1 MWAGGGCSTLVEQ
14 LAAGAEKAA
23 AFGRI
28 SPDQGSSPTSHP
40 NVADLDFAGG
50 QADGMPTAGKLIEAA
65 TEGDLEEMRRL
76 IEAGAEIDERD
87 EVSEGGGSVSVGRGG
102 WLLQSHLGRAWIEG
116 GGVRFEGGRSG
127 CAGCV
132 RFEEESV
139 EIVHNWDD

>member
-1 MWAGGGCSTLVEQ
+1 MVEQ

-28 SPDQGSSPTSHP
+28 SPYHGSSPTSHP

-50 QADGMPTAGKLIEAA
+50 QADGMPTAGELIAA
-65 TEGDLEEMRRL
+65 AECGRVEEMRRL
-76 IEAGAEIDERD
+76 IDAGAEIEERD
-87 EVSEGGGSVSVGRGG
+87 RVSDGGGLVSVGRGG
-102 WLLQSHLGRAWIEG
+102 WLWQSCVGRAWREV

-139 EIVHNWDD
+139 EIVYNWDD

>member
-50 QADGMPTAGKLIEAA
+50 QADGMPTAGELFQAA
-65 TEGDLEEMRRL
+65 QEGHMEEMRRL
-76 IEAGAEIDERD
+76 IDAGAEIEKRD
-87 EVSEGGGSVSVGRGG
+87 GVSEGGGLVSVGRGG
-102 WLLQSHLGRAWIEG
+102 W
-116 GGVRFEGGRSG
+116 
-127 CAGCV
+127 
-132 RFEEESV
+132 
-139 EIVHNWDD
+139 